1 MRVFYLFHINDNF
14 YSLYKDIPSSLFNIL
29 KQVHRIAPSDIDY
42 AMNIFYQVNTD
53 VPKEELDRK
62 LFLELHQETTYKKEK
77 DIHFYNNMYFN
88 EESIMEIR
96 HNYIKIK
103 TNKDLSYFLKVLVS
117 YQLNYFVCDFK
128 NQDYFFLNGIQAYIR

>member
-1 MRVFYLFHINDNF
+1 
-14 YSLYKDIPSSLFNIL
+14 
-29 KQVHRIAPSDIDY
+29 
-42 AMNIFYQVNTD
+42 
-53 VPKEELDRK
+53 
-62 LFLELHQETTYKKEK
+62 
-77 DIHFYNNMYFN
+77 
-88 EESIMEIR
+88 MEIR

>member
-53 VPKEELDRK
+53 IPKEELDRK
-62 LFLELHQETTYKKEK
+62 LFLELHQETTYKKE
-77 DIHFYNNMYFN
+77 
-88 EESIMEIR
+88 
-96 HNYIKIK
+96 
-103 TNKDLSYFLKVLVS
+103 
-117 YQLNYFVCDFK
+117 
-128 NQDYFFLNGIQAYIR
+128 